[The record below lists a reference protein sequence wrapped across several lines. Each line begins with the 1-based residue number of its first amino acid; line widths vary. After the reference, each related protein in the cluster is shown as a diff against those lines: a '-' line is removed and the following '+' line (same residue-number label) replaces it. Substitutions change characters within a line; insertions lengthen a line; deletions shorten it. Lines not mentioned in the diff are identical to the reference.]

1 MSKKL
6 EAMMLLKMLPDARE
20 RMVEAYKSY
29 YKARHDDYELK
40 LLKETK
46 EYYRILDE
54 LAAYQKNL
62 ENKIQQKSRK
72 EW

>member
-6 EAMMLLKMLPDARE
+6 EAMMLLKMLPQARE
-20 RMVEAYKSY
+20 RMRDAEKIY
-29 YKARHDDYELK
+29 YKARHEIYEIK
-40 LLKETK
+40 LLSTTK

-62 ENKIQQKSRK
+62 ENKIDKNNRR
-72 EW
+72 EL